1 MKTIGV
7 IIPNYNSG
15 IYIKRCLDSLLEQ
28 EYRVNE
34 IIVVDDCSTD
44 ESTKIV
50 KEYTKKYNN
59 IILLENEKNMGVSYS
74 RNRGIENTKSEYIM
88 FCDSDDWY
96 EKQATKKMMEK
107 VEDGADFVFVGYY
120 ITYKDG
126 RKIEAKYNTFNN
138 IEITKETCISYLPIT
153 SWAKLIKKSIL
164 VEHNIKYPVGIKNC
178 EELPVIPVAG
188 FYAQKIVYI
197 DECLYNYFQ
206 RENSAS
212 NHRLEDLSFYDIT
225 YEKFKNQLPQEYKK
239 SINIRMVEHLLYS
252 KTYSLIKE
260 KHLKKEIIE
269 NINKCKKNLDGQDI
283 NTILKQF
290 PVRKRIFIKCAL
302 AKFVFPLKCSITTKN
317 DRRIKLDNYKD
328 YSHYLEKINEYIAEK
343 MKRESKL
350 LNKDNY
356 KEYFSNAREFF
367 MNYNYDEIFY

>member
-269 NINKCKKNLDGQDI
+269 NINNCKKN
-283 NTILKQF
+283 
-290 PVRKRIFIKCAL
+290 
-302 AKFVFPLKCSITTKN
+302 
-317 DRRIKLDNYKD
+317 
-328 YSHYLEKINEYIAEK
+328 
-343 MKRESKL
+343 
-350 LNKDNY
+350 
-356 KEYFSNAREFF
+356 
-367 MNYNYDEIFY
+367 

>member
-269 NINKCKKNLDGQDI
+269 
-283 NTILKQF
+283 
-290 PVRKRIFIKCAL
+290 
-302 AKFVFPLKCSITTKN
+302 
-317 DRRIKLDNYKD
+317 
-328 YSHYLEKINEYIAEK
+328 E
-343 MKRESKL
+343 
-350 LNKDNY
+350 
-356 KEYFSNAREFF
+356 
-367 MNYNYDEIFY
+367 

>member
-15 IYIKRCLDSLLEQ
+15 TYIRKCLDSLLEQ
-28 EYRVNE
+28 EYKVNE

-44 ESTKIV
+44 DSPKIV
-50 KEYTKKYNN
+50 KEYMKRNNN

-96 EKQATKKMMEK
+96 EKQATKKMMEEI
-107 VEDGADFVFVGYY
+107 EDGADFVFAGYY

-126 RKIEAKYNTFNN
+126 RKIEVKYNTFNN
-138 IEITKETCISYLPIT
+138 IKITKETCISYLPIT
-153 SWAKLIKKSIL
+153 SSSKLIKKSIL

-178 EELPVIPVAG
+178 EELPVIPVTG

-212 NHRLEDLSFYDIT
+212 NHKLEDLSFYDIT
-225 YEKFKNQLPQEYKK
+225 YEKFKNYLPQEYKE

-269 NINKCKKNLDGQDI
+269 NINKCKKDLDGQDI
-283 NTILKQF
+283 KSILVRF
-290 PVRKRIFIKCAL
+290 PIRKRIFIKSAL
-302 AKFVFPLKCSITTKN
+302 TKLIFPLK
-317 DRRIKLDNYKD
+317 LYVA
-328 YSHYLEKINEYIAEK
+328 LQQK
-343 MKRESKL
+343 MIGE
-350 LNKDNY
+350 
-356 KEYFSNAREFF
+356 
-367 MNYNYDEIFY
+367 

>member
-15 IYIKRCLDSLLEQ
+15 TYIKRCLDSLLEQ

-44 ESTKIV
+44 ESKKIV
-50 KEYTKKYNN
+50 KEYTEKNNN
-59 IILLENEKNMGVSYS
+59 IILLENGKNMGVSYS
-74 RNRGIENTKSEYIM
+74 RNKGIEHTKSEYIM

-96 EKQATKKMMEK
+96 EKQATKRMMEK
-107 VEDGADFVFVGYY
+107 VEKDSADFVLAGYY

-126 RKIEAKYNTFNN
+126 RKLEVKYNNLNN
-138 IEITKETCISYLPIT
+138 IEIDKETTISYLPIT
-153 SWAKLIKKSIL
+153 SSSKLIKKSIL
-164 VEHNIKYPVGIKNC
+164 VEHNIKYPEGIKNC

-188 FYAQKIVYI
+188 FYAKKVVYI

-212 NHRLEDLSFYDIT
+212 NHELQDLSFYDIT
-225 YEKFKNQLPQEYKK
+225 YEKFKSNLPQEYRN

-269 NINKCKKNLDGQDI
+269 NINKCKKDLGEQDI
-283 NTILKQF
+283 NSILMQF
-290 PVRKRIFIKCAL
+290 PIRKRIFIKCAL
-302 AKFVFPLKCSITTKN
+302 AKLIFPLKLYVAIQQ
-317 DRRIKLDNYKD
+317 
-328 YSHYLEKINEYIAEK
+328 K
-343 MKRESKL
+343 MIGE
-350 LNKDNY
+350 
-356 KEYFSNAREFF
+356 
-367 MNYNYDEIFY
+367 

>member
-15 IYIKRCLDSLLEQ
+15 TYIRKCLDSLLEQ
-28 EYRVNE
+28 EYKVNE

-44 ESTKIV
+44 DSTKIV
-50 KEYTKKYNN
+50 KEYMKRNNN

-96 EKQATKKMMEK
+96 EKQATKKMMEEI
-107 VEDGADFVFVGYY
+107 EDGADFVFAGYY

-126 RKIEAKYNTFNN
+126 RKIEVKYNTFNN
-138 IEITKETCISYLPIT
+138 IEIIKETCISYLPIT
-153 SWAKLIKKSIL
+153 SSSKLIKKSIL

-212 NHRLEDLSFYDIT
+212 NHKLEDLSFYDIT
-225 YEKFKNQLPQEYKK
+225 YEKFKNYLPQEYKE

-260 KHLKKEIIE
+260 KHLKKEI
-269 NINKCKKNLDGQDI
+269 
-283 NTILKQF
+283 
-290 PVRKRIFIKCAL
+290 
-302 AKFVFPLKCSITTKN
+302 
-317 DRRIKLDNYKD
+317 
-328 YSHYLEKINEYIAEK
+328 
-343 MKRESKL
+343 
-350 LNKDNY
+350 
-356 KEYFSNAREFF
+356 
-367 MNYNYDEIFY
+367 

>member
-7 IIPNYNSG
+7 IVPNYNSG
-15 IYIKRCLDSLLEQ
+15 TYIKKCLDSLLEQ
-28 EYRVNE
+28 EYKVNE

-44 ESTKIV
+44 ESKKIV
-50 KEYTKKYNN
+50 KEYTEKNDN

-74 RNRGIENTKSEYIM
+74 RNRGIENANSEYIM

-96 EKQATKKMMEK
+96 EKQATKRMMEK
-107 VEDGADFVFVGYY
+107 VEKDSADFVLAGYY

-126 RKIEAKYNTFNN
+126 RKIEVKYNNLNN
-138 IEITKETCISYLPIT
+138 IKIDKEMAISYLPIT
-153 SWAKLIKKSIL
+153 SSSKLIKKSIL
-164 VEHNIKYPVGIKNC
+164 VEHNIKYPEGIKNC

-188 FYAQKIVYI
+188 FYAKKVIYI

-212 NHRLEDLSFYDIT
+212 NHELQDLSFYDIT
-225 YEKFKNQLPQEYKK
+225 YEKFKSNLPQEYRN

-269 NINKCKKNLDGQDI
+269 NINKCKKDLSGQDI
-283 NTILKQF
+283 NSILMQF
-290 PVRKRIFIKCAL
+290 PIRKRIFIKCAL
-302 AKFVFPLKCSITTKN
+302 AKLIFPLKLYVAIQQ
-317 DRRIKLDNYKD
+317 
-328 YSHYLEKINEYIAEK
+328 K
-343 MKRESKL
+343 MIGE
-350 LNKDNY
+350 
-356 KEYFSNAREFF
+356 
-367 MNYNYDEIFY
+367 

>member
-269 NINKCKKNLDGQDI
+269 NINKCKK
-283 NTILKQF
+283 
-290 PVRKRIFIKCAL
+290 
-302 AKFVFPLKCSITTKN
+302 KFGWT
-317 DRRIKLDNYKD
+317 RY
-328 YSHYLEKINEYIAEK
+328 
-343 MKRESKL
+343 
-350 LNKDNY
+350 
-356 KEYFSNAREFF
+356 
-367 MNYNYDEIFY
+367 

>member
-15 IYIKRCLDSLLEQ
+15 TYIRKCLDSLLEQ
-28 EYRVNE
+28 EYKVNE

-44 ESTKIV
+44 DSPKIV
-50 KEYTKKYNN
+50 KEYMKRNNN

-96 EKQATKKMMEK
+96 EKQATKKMMEEI
-107 VEDGADFVFVGYY
+107 EDGADFVFAGYY

-126 RKIEAKYNTFNN
+126 RKIEVKYNTFNN
-138 IEITKETCISYLPIT
+138 IEITKEICISYLPIT
-153 SWAKLIKKSIL
+153 SSSKLIKKSIL
-164 VEHNIKYPVGIKNC
+164 VEQKYPVGIKNC
-178 EELPVIPVAG
+178 EELPVIPVTG

-212 NHRLEDLSFYDIT
+212 NHKLEDLSFYDIT
-225 YEKFKNQLPQEYKK
+225 YEKFKNYLPQEYKE

-269 NINKCKKNLDGQDI
+269 NINKCKKDLDGQDI
-283 NTILKQF
+283 KSILVRF
-290 PVRKRIFIKCAL
+290 PIRKRIFIKCAL
-302 AKFVFPLKCSITTKN
+302 TKLIFPLK
-317 DRRIKLDNYKD
+317 LYVA
-328 YSHYLEKINEYIAEK
+328 LQQK
-343 MKRESKL
+343 MIGE
-350 LNKDNY
+350 
-356 KEYFSNAREFF
+356 
-367 MNYNYDEIFY
+367 

>member
-7 IIPNYNSG
+7 IVPNYNSG
-15 IYIKRCLDSLLEQ
+15 IYIKKCLDSLLEQ
-28 EYRVNE
+28 EYKVNE

-50 KEYTKKYNN
+50 KEYTEKNDK
-59 IILLENEKNMGVSYS
+59 IILLENGKNMGVSYS
-74 RNRGIENTKSEYIM
+74 RNRGIENAKSEYIM

-96 EKQATKKMMEK
+96 EKQATKEMMEK
-107 VEDGADFVFVGYY
+107 VEEGADFIFAGYY

-126 RKIEAKYNTFNN
+126 RKIEVKYNNLNN
-138 IEITKETCISYLPIT
+138 IEIDKETAISYLPIT
-153 SWAKLIKKSIL
+153 SSSKLIKKSIL
-164 VEHNIKYPVGIKNC
+164 VEHNIKYPEGIKNC

-188 FYAQKIVYI
+188 FYAKKVVYI

-212 NHRLEDLSFYDIT
+212 NHELQDLSFYDIT
-225 YEKFKNQLPQEYKK
+225 YEKFKSNLPKEYKN

-269 NINKCKKNLDGQDI
+269 NINKCKRDLGGQDI
-283 NTILKQF
+283 NSILMQF
-290 PVRKRIFIKCAL
+290 PIRKRIFVKCAL
-302 AKFVFPLKCSITTKN
+302 AKLIFPLKLYVELQQKMI
-317 DRRIKLDNYKD
+317 
-328 YSHYLEKINEYIAEK
+328 EK
-343 MKRESKL
+343 
-350 LNKDNY
+350 
-356 KEYFSNAREFF
+356 
-367 MNYNYDEIFY
+367 

>member
-7 IIPNYNSG
+7 IVPNYNSG
-15 IYIKRCLDSLLEQ
+15 IYIKKCLDSLLEQ
-28 EYRVNE
+28 EYKVNE

-50 KEYTKKYNN
+50 KEYTEKNDN
-59 IILLENEKNMGVSYS
+59 IILLENGKNMGVSYS
-74 RNRGIENTKSEYIM
+74 RNRGIENAKSEYIM

-96 EKQATKKMMEK
+96 EKQATKRMMEK
-107 VEDGADFVFVGYY
+107 VEKDSADFVLAGYY

-126 RKIEAKYNTFNN
+126 RKIEVKYNNLN
-138 IEITKETCISYLPIT
+138 KIEIDKETAISYLPIT
-153 SWAKLIKKSIL
+153 SSSKLIKKSIL
-164 VEHNIKYPVGIKNC
+164 VEHNIKYPEGIKNC

-188 FYAQKIVYI
+188 FYAKKVIYI

-212 NHRLEDLSFYDIT
+212 NHELQDLSFYDIT
-225 YEKFKNQLPQEYKK
+225 YEKFKSNLPKEYKN

-269 NINKCKKNLDGQDI
+269 NINKCKRDLGGQDI
-283 NTILKQF
+283 NSILMQF
-290 PVRKRIFIKCAL
+290 PIRKKIFIKCAL
-302 AKFVFPLKCSITTKN
+302 KKLIFPLRLYVAIQQ
-317 DRRIKLDNYKD
+317 
-328 YSHYLEKINEYIAEK
+328 K
-343 MKRESKL
+343 MIGE
-350 LNKDNY
+350 
-356 KEYFSNAREFF
+356 
-367 MNYNYDEIFY
+367 

>member
-269 NINKCKKNLDGQDI
+269 NINKCKKIWMDK
-283 NTILKQF
+283 ILIQ
-290 PVRKRIFIKCAL
+290 
-302 AKFVFPLKCSITTKN
+302 
-317 DRRIKLDNYKD
+317 Y
-328 YSHYLEKINEYIAEK
+328 
-343 MKRESKL
+343 
-350 LNKDNY
+350 
-356 KEYFSNAREFF
+356 
-367 MNYNYDEIFY
+367 

>member
-15 IYIKRCLDSLLEQ
+15 TYIRKCLDSLLEQ
-28 EYRVNE
+28 EYKVNE

-44 ESTKIV
+44 DSPKIV
-50 KEYTKKYNN
+50 KEYMKRNNN

-107 VEDGADFVFVGYY
+107 VEDGADFVFAGYY
-120 ITYKDG
+120 ITYKDE
-126 RKIEAKYNTFNN
+126 RKIEVKYNTFNN

-153 SWAKLIKKSIL
+153 SSSKLIKKSIL

-178 EELPVIPVAG
+178 EELSVIPVTG

-212 NHRLEDLSFYDIT
+212 NHKLEDLSFYDIT
-225 YEKFKNQLPQEYKK
+225 YEKFKNYLPQEYKE
-239 SINIRMVEHLLYS
+239 SINIRMIEHLLYS

-269 NINKCKKNLDGQDI
+269 NINKCKKDLDGQDI
-283 NTILKQF
+283 KSILVRF
-290 PVRKRIFIKCAL
+290 PIRKRIFIKCAL
-302 AKFVFPLKCSITTKN
+302 TKLIFPLK
-317 DRRIKLDNYKD
+317 LYVA
-328 YSHYLEKINEYIAEK
+328 LQQK
-343 MKRESKL
+343 MIGE
-350 LNKDNY
+350 
-356 KEYFSNAREFF
+356 
-367 MNYNYDEIFY
+367 

>member
-15 IYIKRCLDSLLEQ
+15 TYIRKCLDSLLEQ
-28 EYRVNE
+28 EYKVNE

-44 ESTKIV
+44 DSPKIV
-50 KEYTKKYNN
+50 KEYMKRNNN

-107 VEDGADFVFVGYY
+107 VEDGADFVFAGYY

-126 RKIEAKYNTFNN
+126 RKIEVKYNTFNN
-138 IEITKETCISYLPIT
+138 IEITKEICISYLPIT
-153 SWAKLIKKSIL
+153 SSSKLIKKSIL

-212 NHRLEDLSFYDIT
+212 NHKLEDLSFYDIT
-225 YEKFKNQLPQEYKK
+225 YEKFKNYLPQEYKE

-260 KHLKKEIIE
+260 KHERKDEKWKK
-269 NINKCKKNLDGQDI
+269 
-283 NTILKQF
+283 
-290 PVRKRIFIKCAL
+290 IK
-302 AKFVFPLKCSITTKN
+302 
-317 DRRIKLDNYKD
+317 
-328 YSHYLEKINEYIAEK
+328 
-343 MKRESKL
+343 M
-350 LNKDNY
+350 
-356 KEYFSNAREFF
+356 
-367 MNYNYDEIFY
+367 